1 MTILFAWDFHGVLEK
16 DNDLAVMEVCNKVLE
31 ELNLSMRITLEEVRK
46 LYGARWYDY
55 FNYLLPNFSPDKK
68 RKCAQRGI
76 KIGLRIAANYIKPND
91 WAEYVLKEITKK
103 GHHNIVVST
112 STPAVIEWFVE
123 CTGLKRWIR
132 DCFGIDPEINYHSAE
147 GQFDRGLEKA
157 RIIKEYARKIE
168 NLEKIVAI
176 GDTKEDI
183 KAGRLCGATTYLY
196 TYPYLLK
203 RKEIEAD
210 YHITDLREILK
221 EIKK

>member
-1 MTILFAWDFHGVLEK
+1 MILFAWDFHGVLEK

-55 FNYLLPNFSPDKK
+55 FDYLLPNFSPDKK

-147 GQFDRGLEKA
+147 GQFDRGLEKEEA
-157 RIIKEYARKIE
+157 ETIDCPRIRGALGY
-168 NLEKIVAI
+168 LECQV
-176 GDTKEDI
+176 E
-183 KAGRLCGATTYLY
+183 
-196 TYPYLLK
+196 
-203 RKEIEAD
+203 KEIEVGD
-210 YHITDLREILK
+210 HILFIAKVTKTHLK
-221 EIKK
+221 QKAKRLFHLFNDKFTTTQEP